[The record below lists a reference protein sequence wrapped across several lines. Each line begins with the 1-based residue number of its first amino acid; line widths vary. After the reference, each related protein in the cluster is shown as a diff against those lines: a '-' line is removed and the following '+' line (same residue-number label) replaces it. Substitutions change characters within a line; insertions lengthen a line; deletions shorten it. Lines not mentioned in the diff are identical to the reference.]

1 MQNVA
6 GDGEAMKRGPKVG
19 DFYHVTGSHKITR
32 DLDDLARRRTAAF
45 LDSVG
50 VESRPLSHILREA
63 WLQGVKDG
71 AAACGKDL

>member
-1 MQNVA
+1 MQNAA
-6 GDGEAMKRGPKVG
+6 GDDEAMKRGPKVG

-63 WLQGVKDG
+63 WLQGVKTS
-71 AAACGKDL
+71 AACGKEI